1 MPLARRRRA
10 TAWLVTAALALAV
23 LLLAPQTSTAAPARP
38 TVAPADAIAGEP
50 VVVRVRT
57 PRRVVRTV
65 LLQRSVGGRWRTI
78 ARGRTSARGDAA
90 LRFTAAAATV
100 RIVAPR
106 AKVRGRTYAAWASST
121 TRVVPRVVRTTVV
134 SRDQTGGPIAS
145 TMAGSSISTDGR
157 WVAFA
162 TFEDDVVAG
171 DVNGTAD
178 VFLADTRDG
187 TVVQVSHGARYG
199 DGDGPSFAPS
209 VSADGSLVAFTSY
222 ATTFDVGDT
231 NGAAD
236 IYLWHRVGDYVT
248 RESVNYLGQPA
259 LGNASEPA
267 LSADGRHLAYTST
280 AIDVT
285 GRLDDRNGSGTDV
298 FVRDLG
304 TGVTRRVSLG
314 PEGSTNGEAFSP
326 AIDRDGSHI
335 AFVSD
340 VASGLYPGDVPGDT
354 NVLVWTSATRR
365 NALVSA
371 GSSNARFGASPDP
384 TISADGRRIAY
395 VAAAASP
402 GGGPRTTQIYLRDVR
417 RPRAS
422 LVSLGSGGRRLGEAS
437 EPSLS
442 ASGRY
447 LAFTSPTPLTAGD
460 MANTY
465 DVFVRR
471 LDVGLTSLVSAT
483 RAGRSGDGRSYDAAL
498 DGSGSRVAFRSAASD
513 ITGAPASLIPGVNV
527 VVADRRSRP

>member
-1 MPLARRRRA
+1 MPRRA
-10 TAWLVTAALALAV
+10 ARLVVAALSAAALTAAV
-23 LLLAPQTSTAAPARP
+23 LLAVPQTSSAAPARP
-38 TVAPADAIAGEP
+38 TVSPANAVAGEP
-50 VVVRVRT
+50 VVVRVRA
-57 PRRVVRTV
+57 PGRVKRPV
-65 LLQRSVGGRWRTI
+65 LLQRSVAGRWRTV
-78 ARGRTSARGDAA
+78 ARARTSARGEAA

-121 TRVVPRVVRTTVV
+121 TRVVPRVVRTRLV
-134 SRDQTGGPIAS
+134 SRDQTGGPIA
-145 TMAGSSISTDGR
+145 TVLPGTSISSDGR

-162 TFEDDVVAG
+162 TYEDNVVAG
-171 DVNGTAD
+171 DVNGMAD
-178 VFLADTRDG
+178 VFVADTRDG

-209 VSADGSLVAFTSY
+209 ISADGSLVAFTSFS
-222 ATTFDVGDT
+222 TTFDVADT
-231 NGAAD
+231 NGASD
-236 IYLWHRVGDYVT
+236 IYLWHRTGDYVT

-285 GRLDDRNGSGTDV
+285 GRLDDRNGSGKDV
-298 FVRDLG
+298 FTRDLR

-365 NALVSA
+365 NALVSV
-371 GSSNARFGASPDP
+371 GSTNARFGAGSDP
-384 TISADGRRIAY
+384 TISADGRRVAY
-395 VAAAASP
+395 VVPAPSP
-402 GGGPRTTQIYLRDVR
+402 GGGPLTTQIYLRDLR
-417 RPRAS
+417 RPRAV
-422 LVSLGSGGRRLGEAS
+422 LVSIGRDGRPFGEAS
-437 EPSLS
+437 QPSLD
-442 ASGRY
+442 ASGRH
-447 LAFTSPTPLTAGD
+447 LAFYAVHPVAPGASTITS
-460 MANTY
+460 

-471 LDVGLTSLVSAT
+471 LDIALTSLVSAN
-483 RAGRSGDGRSYDAAL
+483 RAGRSGNGRSYEPVL
-498 DGSGSRVAFRSAASD
+498 DRTGDRVVFLTLARD
-513 ITGAPASLIPGVNV
+513 ITGAPASLFPGFNV